1 MRFSIAILLSLLL
14 FPAPSFSG
22 PFEDGQMAFDHG
34 DHQSAFNLWKPLAE
48 QGNIEAQNKIG
59 WMYESAYGVAKDEK
73 EAMKWYL
80 KAAEQGN
87 AEAQVNIGL
96 MYRDGKGVERDKK
109 EAAKWYRKAADQ
121 GDPAAFI
128 TLGEMYE
135 NGEGVERDYAEA
147 LFWISLTAKVGLD
160 DGTMSNTAH
169 AAFAKHLSAE
179 QVKAVDQRIQEW
191 KPAKAAAPKEEME

>member
-1 MRFSIAILLSLLL
+1 MRLSAVIIVSLLL
-14 FPAPSFSG
+14 LPVPAFAG
-22 PFEDGQMAFDHG
+22 PFEDGEMAFDHG
-34 DHQSAFNLWKPLAE
+34 DYQSALDLWKPLAE
-48 QGNIEAQNKIG
+48 QGNVEAQNKMG

-73 EAMKWYL
+73 EALKWYL
-80 KAAEQGN
+80 RAAEQGN

-96 MYRDGKGVERDKK
+96 MYRDGKGVEKNK
-109 EAAKWYRKAADQ
+109 AEAAKWYRKAADQ

-135 NGEGVERDYAEA
+135 NGEGVARDYAEA

-169 AAFAKHLSAE
+169 EAFAKHLSAE
-179 QVKAVDQRIQEW
+179 QIKAVDKRVQEW
-191 KPAKAAAPKEEME
+191 KSVTGPSKHEAH